1 MTASGRARAPRIA
14 RVALSDFRSYAALD
28 LSVGS
33 SLVALTGENG
43 AGKTNLIEAISL
55 FTPGRGLRRADLSEM
70 ARSGGS
76 GGFAVALTLH
86 GDAFLDDELETRLGT
101 GLERAAPGEPL
112 ARRYRIDGDN
122 VGSASA
128 FADHLRIV
136 WLVPAMDGLF
146 TGAAG
151 ERRRFLD
158 RLVLAIDPKHGSRVS
173 AYERAL
179 RARNRL
185 LEEPNPDRA
194 WLEGIEAEAAAL
206 GIAIARIR
214 GETVRQIAAEIEAGR
229 SGGSPFPHAVLALEG
244 DVDRWLAED
253 EDMAEPRFR
262 AALREGR
269 PRDAAARRALTGPQA
284 SDLLVRHGPK
294 DVAADRASTGEQK
307 ALLVGL
313 VLAHARLVAKASD
326 LAPIVLLDEIGAHL
340 DTQRRA
346 ALYESL
352 ADLGSQVFMT
362 GADPNL
368 FAELPQS
375 AEIFVVKGGG
385 SSRAGPETMAHAAL
399 VAVQPEHR

>member
-1 MTASGRARAPRIA
+1 MTASGRAHAPRIT
-14 RVALSDFRSYAALD
+14 RIALSDFRSYAALD
-28 LSVGS
+28 LTVGAD
-33 SLVALTGENG
+33 LVALTGENG

-55 FTPGRGLRRADLSEM
+55 FTPGRGLRRAELSEM

-76 GGFAVALTLH
+76 GAFAVALTLA
-86 GDAFLDDELETRLGT
+86 GDDLETRLGT

-112 ARRYRIDGDN
+112 ARRYRIDGDA
-122 VGSASA
+122 VGSAAA

-151 ERRRFLD
+151 DRRRFLD

-179 RARNRL
+179 RSRNRL

-194 WLEGIEAEAAAL
+194 WLDGIEAEAAAL
-206 GIAIARIR
+206 GTAIARIR
-214 GETVRQIAAEIEAGR
+214 GETVHQIAAEIEAGR
-229 SGGSPFPHAVLALEG
+229 SEGSPFPHAVLALEG

-253 EDMAEPRFR
+253 EGTAEPRFR

-340 DTQRRA
+340 DTRRRA
-346 ALYESL
+346 ALYEGL

-375 AEIFVVKGGG
+375 AEILAVK
-385 SSRAGPETMAHAAL
+385 AGRIERGAP
-399 VAVQPEHR
+399 

>member
-1 MTASGRARAPRIA
+1 MTASGRAHAPRIT
-14 RVALSDFRSYAALD
+14 RIALSDFRSYAALD
-28 LSVGS
+28 LAVDAD
-33 SLVALTGENG
+33 LVALTGENG

-55 FTPGRGLRRADLSEM
+55 FTPGRGLRRAELSEM

-76 GGFAVALTLH
+76 GAFAVALTLA
-86 GDAFLDDELETRLGT
+86 GDDLETRLGT

-112 ARRYRIDGDN
+112 ARRYRIDGDT
-122 VGSASA
+122 VGSAAA

-151 ERRRFLD
+151 DRRRFLD

-179 RARNRL
+179 RSRNRL

-194 WLEGIEAEAAAL
+194 WLDGIEAEAAAL
-206 GIAIARIR
+206 GTGIARIR
-214 GETVRQIAAEIEAGR
+214 GDTVRRIAAEIEAGR
-229 SGGSPFPHAVLALEG
+229 SEGSPFPHAVLALEG

-253 EDMAEPRFR
+253 EGTAEPRFR

-340 DTQRRA
+340 DTRRRA
-346 ALYESL
+346 ALYEGL

-375 AEIFVVKGGG
+375 AEILAVK
-385 SSRAGPETMAHAAL
+385 AGRIERGTP
-399 VAVQPEHR
+399 

>member
-1 MTASGRARAPRIA
+1 MTASGRAHAPRIT
-14 RVALSDFRSYAALD
+14 RIALSDFRSYAALD
-28 LSVGS
+28 LAVGAD
-33 SLVALTGENG
+33 LVALTGENG

-55 FTPGRGLRRADLSEM
+55 LTPGRGLRRAELSEM

-76 GGFAVALTLH
+76 GAFAVALTLA
-86 GDAFLDDELETRLGT
+86 GDDLETRLGT

-112 ARRYRIDGDN
+112 TRRY
-122 VGSASA
+122 
-128 FADHLRIV
+128 
-136 WLVPAMDGLF
+136 
-146 TGAAG
+146 
-151 ERRRFLD
+151 RRFLD

-179 RARNRL
+179 RSRNRL

-194 WLEGIEAEAAAL
+194 WLDGIEAEAAAL
-206 GIAIARIR
+206 GTAIARIR
-214 GETVRQIAAEIEAGR
+214 GDTVRQIAAEIEAGR
-229 SGGSPFPHAVLALEG
+229 SEGSPFPHAVLALEG

-253 EDMAEPRFR
+253 EGTAEPRFR

-340 DTQRRA
+340 DTRRRA
-346 ALYESL
+346 ALYEGL

-375 AEIFVVKGGG
+375 AEILAVK
-385 SSRAGPETMAHAAL
+385 AGRIERGAP
-399 VAVQPEHR
+399 